1 VAPDARVLPLRVL
14 NGNGTGSTSDGIEAF
29 NWAGA
34 KGIRVVNA
42 SLGGLGFSASEYAT
56 IAKYPDTLFVVA
68 AGNEGQD
75 NDNSNTAQ
83 YPCAY
88 DLDNI
93 LCVGA
98 SDGNEARADFSNF
111 GATSV
116 DLYAPGVDIASTMLG
131 QYWRSAGTS
140 MATPHVAATAALL
153 AARNPTLTAIE
164 LKRAILDEAKP
175 VAAGPRLDATAALGA
190 VPADADGDL
199 DLDAADNCPSVFNPG
214 QQDAD
219 RDSTGDAC
227 EAGANAVNRD
237 ADTVPDVADT
247 VPDVADACPDE
258 PWPTSDGCPLAA
270 VTAPDT
276 DHDGVPNTRD
286 LCPNVTVSGGF
297 GCRDD
302 DDDRVPNDGRDNCPY
317 VANTNQIDA
326 DADGAGDACDGS
338 PRGLDTDGDGK
349 PALDDA
355 CPTVHGTL
363 ANGCP
368 PPPTPS
374 DRDGDG
380 RPDAVDAC
388 PDEPATTPN
397 GCPIAQ
403 IGGISPRVKK
413 RTATVTVSTDRAA
426 TVRIL
431 VQRRKARG
439 WVRVTSKTRPTVSN
453 RVSLTVKRL
462 KLGTH
467 RARVTIKSSG
477 GEGTPRAKTFR
488 VR

>member
-1 VAPDARVLPLRVL
+1 
-14 NGNGTGSTSDGIEAF
+14 
-29 NWAGA
+29 
-34 KGIRVVNA
+34 
-42 SLGGLGFSASEYAT
+42 
-56 IAKYPDTLFVVA
+56 
-68 AGNEGQD
+68 
-75 NDNSNTAQ
+75 
-83 YPCAY
+83 
-88 DLDNI
+88 
-93 LCVGA
+93 
-98 SDGNEARADFSNF
+98 
-111 GATSV
+111 
-116 DLYAPGVDIASTMLG
+116 
-131 QYWRSAGTS
+131 

-164 LKRAILDEAKP
+164 LKQTILDEAKP
-175 VAAGPRLDATAALGA
+175 VAAGPRLNATAALGA

-237 ADTVPDVADT
+237 GDTVPDIADE
-247 VPDVADACPDE
+247 CPDE
-258 PWPTSDGCPLAA
+258 PWPGSDGCPLVA

-276 DHDGVPNTRD
+276 DHDGVPDARD

-326 DADGAGDACDGS
+326 DADGAGDACDGT
-338 PRGLDTDGDGK
+338 PRGLDADGDGK

-368 PPPTPS
+368 APPP

-380 RPDAVDAC
+380 RPDTVDAC

-426 TVRIL
+426 TVKLL
-431 VQRRKARG
+431 VQRKKGRG
-439 WVRVTSKTRPTVSN
+439 WVRVATKSLATVGN
-453 RVSLTVKRL
+453 RATLTVRRL
-462 KLGTH
+462 KPGVH
-467 RARVTIKSSG
+467 RVKVSISSSG
-477 GEGTPRAKTFR
+477 GAGTARTKSFR